1 MRSNAY
7 TLVFTMAVTIVL
19 GFFLSLANSALKDRQ
34 ELNTQIDMK
43 KNILQSLDFSPSEEK
58 PWTPEIVQAIFD
70 DYISSMVVDK
80 DGNIVE
86 GKTADDIIE
95 GNNEFPVFVKTLN
108 GTVDGYAIPISG
120 KGLWSTLFGYFAV
133 ESDGMTAKG
142 ITFYSHGET
151 PGLGGEVEKSW
162 FRDNFKG
169 KRFINSSGALIGI
182 QAIKGGVDES
192 SVDAYHQVD
201 GIFGATMTVKGLNNF
216 LLKDLKNYELFFIQI
231 RNNTGA

>member
-1 MRSNAY
+1 MLLHPLLIGSLSSPILRNEWLAMRSNAY

-34 ELNTQIDMK
+34 KLNTQIDMK

-95 GNNEFPVFVKTLN
+95 G
-108 GTVDGYAIPISG
+108 
-120 KGLWSTLFGYFAV
+120 
-133 ESDGMTAKG
+133 
-142 ITFYSHGET
+142 
-151 PGLGGEVEKSW
+151 
-162 FRDNFKG
+162 DN
-169 KRFINSSGALIGI
+169 
-182 QAIKGGVDES
+182 
-192 SVDAYHQVD
+192 
-201 GIFGATMTVKGLNNF
+201 
-216 LLKDLKNYELFFIQI
+216 
-231 RNNTGA
+231 